1 MLRAADL
8 AGDTR
13 VLKEAQEAAEKLLET
28 DPGLAEPENRVVMG
42 RVKRLFAEDGD
53 IFN

>member
-1 MLRAADL
+1 M
-8 AGDTR
+8 
-13 VLKEAQEAAEKLLET
+13 KEAQEAAEKLLEA